1 MCAQHPLRSVTVSPI
16 IAFILLGIFVLI
28 LVGAIAAV
36 ASSLGKRHGST
47 SGPGHHTKSRKKA

>member
-1 MCAQHPLRSVTVSPI
+1 MGGIT
-16 IAFILLGIFVLI
+16 AFLLLGVFALVM
-28 LVGAIAAV
+28 VGAIAAV